1 MRHEDELS
9 KNPRIGMGYQLLK
22 KMPEKEKSDI
32 RLQAQRILS
41 SIEDL

>member
-22 KMPEKEKSDI
+22 KMPEREKSEI
-32 RLQAQRILS
+32 REQAQSILKRIEHL
-41 SIEDL
+41 

>member
-1 MRHEDELS
+1 MRHEDALS

-32 RLQAQRILS
+32 REPAQSILKRIEKL
-41 SIEDL
+41 